1 MVILNFIQYSPD
13 CQTTLEFPISLKRG
27 LSAITIKNNI
37 KNKQNNTEPTH
48 IPTHTPLNLKLTV
61 SSMTKRK

>member
-13 CQTTLEFPISLKRG
+13 CQTTLEFLISLKHG